1 MVNVLALAFNAVRV
15 AMGHTDSHAHPL
27 RARTAYAGGMLT
39 IEKNSEPTAD
49 EKIAELAVPES
60 EPRRAARAL
69 YWKGWRIS
77 SIARHLGIKRST
89 INSWKERD
97 EWDKAQ
103 AIEHVEASAELRL
116 VKLIEKEVKSGSD
129 YKEIDLLA
137 RTIVQ
142 MARVRR
148 YEQPGGNEVDL
159 NPKLANRNAGPKKKP
174 ARNKFSEEQ
183 RIQLLDAFQDSLFD
197 YQKVWYRNGDQ
208 RTRAILK
215 SRQIGATWYFAREA
229 LADAMETG
237 RNQIFLSAS
246 KSQAHVFKQYIVQF
260 AREAAGIELTGDPI
274 VLPNGAHLYF
284 LGTNARTAQGY
295 HGNFYFDEFF
305 WTHNFQELNKVA
317 SGMAIH
323 KKWRK
328 TYFSTPSSTT
338 HQAYPFWTGELFNKR
353 RAKADQVKIDV
364 SHGRLSSGYTGEDKI
379 WRQIVTIL
387 DAERGGCNLFDID
400 ELRNFEYS
408 PDQFDNLLMC
418 NFIDDS
424 ASVFPLT
431 ELQRCMVDS
440 WVDWDDYKPITM
452 AHRPFGNRPVWIG
465 YDPALNGDSAGC
477 VVLAPPMTAGGK
489 FRILERHQWR
499 GQSFEDHADAIRQ
512 MTQRYNVEY
521 IGIDTTGMGIGVL
534 PIVRGFFPAVTALNY
549 SPEVKTRMVLKA
561 KNIINKGRL
570 EFDAGWID
578 IAQSFMA
585 ISKTLT
591 ASGRHVTYVAGRSDE
606 TGHADLAWAC
616 MHALDHEPFEGTTDN
631 NQSFMEI
638 YS

>member
-1 MVNVLALAFNAVRV
+1 MVNVLALRFNVVRV
-15 AMGHTDSHAHPL
+15 GMGHSDVCLSPL
-27 RARTAYAGGMLT
+27 RARAAYAGGMLT
-39 IEKNSEPTAD
+39 IEKTSEQTAD

-116 VKLIEKEVKSGSD
+116 IKLIEKEIKSGSD

-174 ARNKFSEEQ
+174 MRNDFSEEQ
-183 RIQLLDAFQDSLFD
+183 KIQLLDAFQDSLFD

-229 LADAMETG
+229 LADAMQTG

-260 AREAAGIELTGDPI
+260 AREAAGIDLTGDPI

-305 WTHNFQELNKVA
+305 WTHNFTELNKVA
-317 SGMAIH
+317 SGMAMQKCIAKPIFRRRQPPPMRLMRSGPARGSIAAAPRATRSVSTSRTSVCRQASPAKTRFGGKSSRFWTQ
-323 KKWRK
+323 KKAAA
-328 TYFSTPSSTT
+328 TCSISTSSATSNTRRTSSKICSCVISSTT
-338 HQAYPFWTGELFNKR
+338 LR
-353 RAKADQVKIDV
+353 RCFRWLI
-364 SHGRLSSGYTGEDKI
+364 
-379 WRQIVTIL
+379 
-387 DAERGGCNLFDID
+387 CNAAWSI
-400 ELRNFEYS
+400 
-408 PDQFDNLLMC
+408 P
-418 NFIDDS
+418 
-424 ASVFPLT
+424 
-431 ELQRCMVDS
+431 
-440 WVDWDDYKPITM
+440 
-452 AHRPFGNRPVWIG
+452 G
-465 YDPALNGDSAGC
+465 
-477 VVLAPPMTAGGK
+477 PPGMT
-489 FRILERHQWR
+489 
-499 GQSFEDHADAIRQ
+499 
-512 MTQRYNVEY
+512 
-521 IGIDTTGMGIGVL
+521 
-534 PIVRGFFPAVTALNY
+534 
-549 SPEVKTRMVLKA
+549 
-561 KNIINKGRL
+561 
-570 EFDAGWID
+570 
-578 IAQSFMA
+578 
-585 ISKTLT
+585 
-591 ASGRHVTYVAGRSDE
+591 
-606 TGHADLAWAC
+606 
-616 MHALDHEPFEGTTDN
+616 
-631 NQSFMEI
+631 
-638 YS
+638 

>member
-1 MVNVLALAFNAVRV
+1 
-15 AMGHTDSHAHPL
+15 
-27 RARTAYAGGMLT
+27 MLET
-39 IEKNSEPTAD
+39 E
-49 EKIAELAVPES
+49 EKIAELAAPES
-60 EPRRAARAL
+60 EPRRVARGL

-89 INSWKERD
+89 INSWKARD

-103 AIEHVEASAELRL
+103 AIEHVENAAELRI
-116 VKLIEKEVKSGSD
+116 VQLIEKEVKSGSD

-174 ARNKFSEEQ
+174 TRNDFSEEQ
-183 RIQLLDAFQDSLFD
+183 KIQLLDAFQDSLFD
-197 YQKVWYRNGDQ
+197 YQKVWFRNGDQ

-229 LADAMETG
+229 LADAMRTG

-274 VLPNGAHLYF
+274 VLPNGAHMYF

-305 WTHNFQELNKVA
+305 WTQNFQELNKVA

-353 RAKADQVKIDV
+353 RAKADQVNIDV
-364 SHGRLSSGYTGEDKI
+364 SHKRLSSGFTGEDKI
-379 WRQIVTIL
+379 WRQIVTIM

-408 PDQFDNLLMC
+408 PDQFENLLMC
-418 NFIDDS
+418 NFIDDT
-424 ASVFPLT
+424 ASVFPLN

-440 WVDWDDYKPITM
+440 WLEWDDYKPLVSL
-452 AHRPFGNRPVWIG
+452 RPFGNRPVWIG
-465 YDPALNGDSAGC
+465 YDPSLTGDSAGC
-477 VVLAPPMTAGGK
+477 VVIAPPMTAGGK

-499 GQSFEDHADAIRQ
+499 GLDFKDQAEAIRQ
-512 MTQRYNVEY
+512 MTLRFNVEY
-521 IGIDTTGMGIGVL
+521 IGIDTTGMGIGVF
-534 PIVRGFFPAVTALNY
+534 PIVRQFFPAATAINY

-561 KNIINKGRL
+561 KNIVSKARL

-578 IAQSFMA
+578 IAQAFMA
-585 ISKTLT
+585 IRKTLT
-591 ASGRHVTYVAGRSDE
+591 PSGRNVTYDAGRNAE

-616 MHALDHEPFEGTTDN
+616 MHALDHEPFEGSTDT

>member
-1 MVNVLALAFNAVRV
+1 MVNVLALAFNAARV
-15 AMGHTDSHAHPL
+15 AMANSDFCLYPF
-27 RARTAYAGGMLT
+27 RARAAYASGM
-39 IEKNSEPTAD
+39 SET
-49 EKIAELAVPES
+49 EQKIAELAVPES

-77 SIARHLGIKRST
+77 SIARHLGVKRST
-89 INSWKERD
+89 INSWKARD

-174 ARNKFSEEQ
+174 TRNDFSEEQ
-183 RIQLLDAFQDSLFD
+183 KIQLLDAFQDSLFD

-229 LADAMETG
+229 LADAMQTG

-246 KSQAHVFKQYIVQF
+246 KSQAHVFKQYIAQF

-353 RAKADQVKIDV
+353 RAKMDQVKIDV
-364 SHGRLSSGYTGEDKI
+364 SHGRLSSGFTGEDKI

-499 GQSFEDHADAIRQ
+499 GQSFDDHAEAIRL

-561 KNIINKGRL
+561 KNIISKGRL

>member
-1 MVNVLALAFNAVRV
+1 MVNVLALRFNAVRV
-15 AMGHTDSHAHPL
+15 AMGHSDFCLSPL
-27 RARTAYAGGMLT
+27 RARAAYAGGMLT
-39 IEKNSEPTAD
+39 IEKTSEQTAD

-89 INSWKERD
+89 INSWKARD

-103 AIEHVEASAELRL
+103 AIEHVEAAAELRL

-129 YKEIDLLA
+129 YKEIDLLMRA
-137 RTIVQ
+137 IVQ
-142 MARVRR
+142 AARVRR

-159 NPKLANRNAGPKKKP
+159 NPNLANRNAGPKKKP
-174 ARNKFSEEQ
+174 TRNDFSEEQ
-183 RIQLLDAFQDSLFD
+183 KIQLLDAFQDSLFD

-229 LADAMETG
+229 LADAMDTG

-305 WTHNFQELNKVA
+305 WTQNFQELNKVA

-353 RAKADQVKIDV
+353 RAKADQVNIDV
-364 SHGRLSSGYTGEDKI
+364 SHGRLSSGFTGEDKI

-424 ASVFPLT
+424 ASVFPLA

-440 WVDWDDYKPITM
+440 WVEWDDYKPLLGL
-452 AHRPFGNRPVWIG
+452 RPFGNRPVWIG

-561 KNIINKGRL
+561 KNIISKGRL
-570 EFDAGWID
+570 EFDAGWTD

-585 ISKTLT
+585 IHKTVT
-591 ASGRHVTYVAGRSDE
+591 PSGRHVTYVAGRSDE

-631 NQSFMEI
+631 HHSFMEI

>member
-15 AMGHTDSHAHPL
+15 AMGNSDFCLYPL
-27 RARTAYAGGMLT
+27 RARTAYAGGM
-39 IEKNSEPTAD
+39 SET
-49 EKIAELAVPES
+49 EQKIAELAVPES

-89 INSWKERD
+89 INSWKARD

-174 ARNKFSEEQ
+174 TRNDFSEEQ
-183 RIQLLDAFQDSLFD
+183 KIQLLDAFQDSLFD

-229 LADAMETG
+229 LADAMQTG

-246 KSQAHVFKQYIVQF
+246 KSQAHVFKQYIAQF
-260 AREAAGIELTGDPI
+260 ARESAGIELTGDPI

-364 SHGRLSSGYTGEDKI
+364 SYDRLSSGFTGEDKI

-424 ASVFPLT
+424 ASVFPLA

-465 YDPALNGDSAGC
+465 YDPALSGDSAGC

-499 GQSFEDHADAIRQ
+499 GQSFDDHAEAVRL

-561 KNIINKGRL
+561 KNIISKGRL
-570 EFDAGWID
+570 EFDAG
-578 IAQSFMA
+578 
-585 ISKTLT
+585 
-591 ASGRHVTYVAGRSDE
+591 
-606 TGHADLAWAC
+606 
-616 MHALDHEPFEGTTDN
+616 
-631 NQSFMEI
+631 
-638 YS
+638 

>member
-1 MVNVLALAFNAVRV
+1 MVNVLALRFNVVRV
-15 AMGHTDSHAHPL
+15 AMGHSDFCLSPL
-27 RARTAYAGGMLT
+27 RARAAYAGGMLT
-39 IEKNSEPTAD
+39 IEKTSEQTAD

-89 INSWKERD
+89 INSWKLRD

-103 AIEHVEASAELRL
+103 AIEHVEAAAELRL

-129 YKEIDLLA
+129 YKEIDLLMRA
-137 RTIVQ
+137 IVQ
-142 MARVRR
+142 AARVRR

-174 ARNKFSEEQ
+174 MRNDFSEEQ
-183 RIQLLDAFQDSLFD
+183 KIQLLDAFQDSLFD

-305 WTHNFQELNKVA
+305 WTQNFQELNKVA

-338 HQAYPFWTGELFNKR
+338 HQAFPFWTGELFNKR
-353 RAKADQVKIDV
+353 RVKADQVNIDV
-364 SHGRLSSGYTGEDKI
+364 SHGRLSSGFTGEDKI

-387 DAERGGCNLFDID
+387 DAERGGCNLFDIE
-400 ELRNFEYS
+400 ELRTYEYS

-418 NFIDDS
+418 NFIDDTE
-424 ASVFPLT
+424 SVFPLS
-431 ELQRCMVDS
+431 ELQKCMVDA
-440 WVDWDDYKPITM
+440 WVDWLDYKPFTT
-452 AHRPFGNRPVWIG
+452 RPYGDNPVWLG
-465 YDPALNGDSAGC
+465 YDPANAGDSAGL
-477 VVLAPPMTAGGK
+477 VILAPPRTTGGQ
-489 FRILERHQWR
+489 FRVLEKTQFR
-499 GQSFEDHADAIRQ
+499 GMDFAAQAEEIRQ
-512 MTQRYNVEY
+512 ATIRYHVDF
-521 IGIDTTGMGIGVL
+521 IGIDATGMGEGVYQL
-534 PIVRGFFPAVTALNY
+534 VKHFYPAVTKIQYDPAIK
-549 SPEVKTRMVLKA
+549 SRMVIKA
-561 KNIINKGRL
+561 QDVINKGRL
-570 EFDAGWID
+570 AFDAG
-578 IAQSFMA
+578 A
-585 ISKTLT
+585 T
-591 ASGRHVTYVAGRSDE
+591 
-606 TGHADLAWAC
+606 DL
-616 MHALDHEPFEGTTDN
+616 
-631 NQSFMEI
+631 
-638 YS
+638 